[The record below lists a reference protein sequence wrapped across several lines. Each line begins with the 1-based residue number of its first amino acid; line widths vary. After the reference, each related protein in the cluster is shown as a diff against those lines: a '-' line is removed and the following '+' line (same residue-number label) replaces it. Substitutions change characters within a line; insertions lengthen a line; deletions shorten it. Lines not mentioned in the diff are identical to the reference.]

1 MSSLPKIRLLE
12 PLVLARP
19 LALILSLGL
28 VGLAAAFWGR
38 REALAAAM
46 GAGLSFINVWVLGR
60 LANRAARQ
68 ALAQGPESAGGN
80 LQAALGAKTIVL
92 LFTVALVAGVG
103 GAGLPAVPFGLG
115 LLVTSFALLLAG
127 LTAAAAAR

>member
-12 PLVLARP
+12 PLALARP
-19 LALILSLGL
+19 LALVLSVGL

-38 REALAAAM
+38 PAAAAAAV
-46 GAGLSFINVWVLGR
+46 GSLLSFINIWVLGR
-60 LANRAARQ
+60 LASRAARQ
-68 ALAQGPESAGGN
+68 ALSQGPEFAGTG
-80 LQAALGAKTIVL
+80 LHAALGAKTIVL

-103 GAGLPAVPFGLG
+103 GAGLPMLPFGLG